1 MSTSGKKTV
10 TVTMPDI
17 DPHALRQATRGQ
29 TRLAHLLASHQADFA
44 SIVVSGLTGSR
55 LRYAVQLWCFEAGEI
70 KRSDAKISKTV
81 IEEVSGSYAGMARH
95 IAKRFPEKSRP
106 AVIVMG
112 SDGRSLMFNPGRMT
126 GEDAEWL
133 LHHVE
138 GKSPAAMIIAQ
149 DSLLNKIAQQ

>member
-1 MSTSGKKTV
+1 MSIAKKPV
-10 TVTMPDI
+10 TVTIPDI
-17 DPHALRQATRGQ
+17 DQHALRQAAKGQ
-29 TRLAHLLASHQADFA
+29 VRLAHLLANHQADFA
-44 SIVVSGLTGSR
+44 SIVVSGLTGGR
-55 LRYAVQLWCFEAGEI
+55 LRYAVQLWCFENGEL
-70 KRSDAKISKTV
+70 KRCSAKITKAI

-95 IAKRFPEKSRP
+95 IAKRYPENSRP

-112 SDGRSLMFNPGRMT
+112 SDGRSLMFNPGRMS

-149 DSLLNKIAQQ
+149 DSILNKIAHQ